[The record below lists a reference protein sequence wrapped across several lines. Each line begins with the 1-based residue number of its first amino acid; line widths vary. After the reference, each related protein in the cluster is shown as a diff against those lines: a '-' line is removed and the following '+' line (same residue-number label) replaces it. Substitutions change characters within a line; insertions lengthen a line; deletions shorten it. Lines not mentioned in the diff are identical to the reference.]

1 MTNASPT
8 QDLRSATLYHGTNS
22 RRGYNGIV
30 SRGLQA
36 NHDAGEK
43 YKGAENFAPL
53 PGAYLTKDIGV
64 ATRYSFMRP
73 PDPEQEPYGYVF
85 EFHGKDLQRVT
96 PDEDELG
103 GYLSYLVKLV
113 KQKQLPPKLQG
124 IVDAVPAD
132 LRAKLLEPESDL
144 DFETVAMAG
153 KWLLQSE
160 KLSEP
165 VVQYLMKSRSNVV
178 NYGDIHPVAV
188 WVIPKPTDQFLKDR
202 QGTYN
207 THNGYVNYAKRYGRR
222 TTL

>member
-1 MTNASPT
+1 MTSASPT

-113 KQKQLPPKLQG
+113 KQKQLPPKLQNP
-124 IVDAVPAD
+124 VNHQ
-132 LRAKLLEPESDL
+132 LRKKIAKLNNKNSR
-144 DFETVAMAG
+144 
-153 KWLLQSE
+153 
-160 KLSEP
+160 LSII
-165 VVQYLMKSRSNVV
+165 K
-178 NYGDIHPVAV
+178 G
-188 WVIPKPTDQFLKDR
+188 
-202 QGTYN
+202 
-207 THNGYVNYAKRYGRR
+207 
-222 TTL
+222 